1 MKIVVTGTRGI
12 PGIQGGVE
20 THCQHLYPR
29 LAAMGHDVTVIRR
42 SCYVDEA
49 DSCGESYQGVHIAD
63 VFAPRKKS
71 LEAIVHTF
79 LAVVKARRMN
89 PDVLHIHAVGPSLMT
104 PLARLLG
111 MKTVVTNHG
120 PDYERQKWG
129 RLARFM
135 LKTGERM
142 GAKFAN
148 AVIVISQPIADTLAR
163 LYGRRDTDLVYNGVP
178 APKKAAATGYIE
190 SLGLEKGR
198 YVVALG
204 RLVPEKRFDDL
215 IRAFVKAAPEGYK
228 LVIAGESD
236 HPDRYSEELHRLA
249 DDNGAVRTGFIK
261 GEKLNELMS
270 HAALFVLPSS
280 HEGLPISLLEAMSYD
295 LDVLASDIPANRI
308 KQLRD
313 DDFFAVGDID
323 TLAAKLR
330 ERLHSDGASPRS
342 YDLTPYDWD
351 HIARQTEAIYRR
363 IAR

>member
-42 SCYVDEA
+42 SCYVDAA

-63 VFAPRKKS
+63 VFAPRKTS

-79 LAVVKARRMN
+79 LAAVKARRMN

-120 PDYERQKWG
+120 PDYERQKWR

-178 APKKAAATGYIE
+178 APKKASTTG
-190 SLGLEKGR
+190 K
-198 YVVALG
+198 
-204 RLVPEKRFDDL
+204 
-215 IRAFVKAAPEGYK
+215 
-228 LVIAGESD
+228 
-236 HPDRYSEELHRLA
+236 H
-249 DDNGAVRTGFIK
+249 N
-261 GEKLNELMS
+261 
-270 HAALFVLPSS
+270 SS
-280 HEGLPISLLEAMSYD
+280 VSNICC
-295 LDVLASDIPANRI
+295 
-308 KQLRD
+308 QLR
-313 DDFFAVGDID
+313 
-323 TLAAKLR
+323 
-330 ERLHSDGASPRS
+330 RS
-342 YDLTPYDWD
+342 FLKYTVNCFNNLC
-351 HIARQTEAIYRR
+351 RSFS
-363 IAR
+363 